1 MENGNGSRERVTK
14 RIRWI
19 ARIWS
24 LPLIAGALVVAI
36 GWTWSWLTGVTDP
49 HAVEGNP
56 PTEALAP
63 IFLVVSVAG
72 LGMAWRWERLG
83 VTVVTLFQLAALVA
97 LLIHSPPTHDFPR
110 MVVPYL
116 LWMIVTIPGLLFL
129 ACWWR
134 SRQAATSE
142 MDPQ

>member
-72 LGMAWRWERLG
+72 LGMAWRWERPG
-83 VTVVTLFQLAALVA
+83 AGSGWEGQL
-97 LLIHSPPTHDFPR
+97 LLSSNWQR
-110 MVVPYL
+110 L
-116 LWMIVTIPGLLFL
+116 
-129 ACWWR
+129 WR
-134 SRQAATSE
+134 S
-142 MDPQ
+142 